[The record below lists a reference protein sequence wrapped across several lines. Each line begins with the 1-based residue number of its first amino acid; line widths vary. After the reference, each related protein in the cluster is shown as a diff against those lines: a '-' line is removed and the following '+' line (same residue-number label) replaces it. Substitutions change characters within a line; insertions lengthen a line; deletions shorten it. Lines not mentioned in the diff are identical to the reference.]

1 MNALLNEGS
10 SRTHLNSDVVAELG
24 GTWGGGRPHE
34 LTVKVLNDNQEKLNQ
49 SVVDFTSN
57 SLHGRLHKQAS
68 AYTTERVTGNMQAVD
83 GNLYKAKWKHLKGTK
98 FPQVGPR
105 PIVDLLVGVDQVDFL
120 HSIEDVRERP
130 GEPIATLTPLGWT
143 CTGNPELQADRVQTN
158 FTFAV
163 NNSHELSNLV
173 CRF

>member
-1 MNALLNEGS
+1 
-10 SRTHLNSDVVAELG
+10 
-24 GTWGGGRPHE
+24 
-34 LTVKVLNDNQEKLNQ
+34 
-49 SVVDFTSN
+49 
-57 SLHGRLHKQAS
+57 
-68 AYTTERVTGNMQAVD
+68 MQAVD

-98 FPQVGPR
+98 FPQEGPR

-120 HSIEDVRERP
+120 YSIEDVRERP

-143 CTGNPELQADRVQTN
+143 CIGNPELQADRVQTN